1 MNALGDDLVHATTA
15 FLLARQGPWG
25 TTWEVAHEAA
35 SLRTVDR
42 RFYGLLQ
49 QFYIKMGFASHAE
62 LVQAV
67 TKDKDTR
74 ITKSR
79 AKEEYH
85 LTDKELNSIPCLL
98 CRNPVFGS
106 AAAMKL
112 YQLVAVVRHAEYK
125 WGSRPNMKSTLAVL
139 EERRK
144 KRQDNKEARENKRRA
159 ELVDALRRRGLVL
172 RHDSRMCDDFISKNK
187 RKLDEVVDTMD
198 EMNFFHKHTNY
209 RDCYDQERRLRQ
221 EYYDR
226 YVIEEVSEEAKA
238 VAMRTFTKSFLG
250 TEPPAYLPRS
260 LHRDFY
266 HIKGVPRP

>member
-1 MNALGDDLVHATTA
+1 MNALGDDLVHAITA

-98 CRNPVFGS
+98 CRNPVFRS

-112 YQLVAVVRHAEYK
+112 YQLVTVVVPPNTSGDPDPTWNRPLLCYK
-125 WGSRPNMKSTLAVL
+125 KGGRSDKTTRRPEKISVAQNSSTPYNDGVSSCDTTRGCATISSRKTKGNST
-139 EERRK
+139 
-144 KRQDNKEARENKRRA
+144 
-159 ELVDALRRRGLVL
+159 
-172 RHDSRMCDDFISKNK
+172 
-187 RKLDEVVDTMD
+187 
-198 EMNFFHKHTNY
+198 
-209 RDCYDQERRLRQ
+209 
-221 EYYDR
+221 
-226 YVIEEVSEEAKA
+226 
-238 VAMRTFTKSFLG
+238 
-250 TEPPAYLPRS
+250 RS
-260 LHRDFY
+260 STPWTR
-266 HIKGVPRP
+266 